1 MRQHGSCVQSCP
13 PGHYGVR
20 GQHIN
25 RCTKG
30 CEAGQ
35 WSEWTACTNN
45 GHLCGYRWGTQS
57 RSKETIR
64 KEAEETASCPALSE
78 TKRCRMKKRCAGA
91 ASSGGSAQRGGADG
105 SRRRLH
111 RVQHGQC
118 SYTFVLPELE
128 NCRGAQDQYGSR
140 NALQRDAPSAEN
152 PLHKL
157 QHLEHAMENNTQWLQ
172 KRYFRSQVQ
181 GWLKQLC

>member
-1 MRQHGSCVQSCP
+1 MQLSCI
-13 PGHYGVR
+13 GVSLL
-20 GQHIN
+20 I
-25 RCTKG
+25 
-30 CEAGQ
+30 
-35 WSEWTACTNN
+35 ACV
-45 GHLCGYRWGTQS
+45 S
-57 RSKETIR
+57 
-64 KEAEETASCPALSE
+64 
-78 TKRCRMKKRCAGA
+78 A

-140 NALQRDAPSAEN
+140 NTLQRDAPSAEN

-172 KRYFRSQVQ
+172 KIDDMNSVRVLMDQ
-181 GWLKQLC
+181 GKPGDVLLGFWSCSFNAGSCDVLLGFWFCSSSTGSCDVLLGSLLTIAMQNSDS